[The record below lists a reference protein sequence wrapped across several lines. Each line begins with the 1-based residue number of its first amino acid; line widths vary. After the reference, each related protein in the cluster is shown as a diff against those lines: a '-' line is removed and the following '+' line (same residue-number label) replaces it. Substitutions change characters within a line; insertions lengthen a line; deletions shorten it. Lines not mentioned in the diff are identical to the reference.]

1 MPLWALIAL
10 RWLLASALCLASVS
24 GAVALALSFA
34 GGRERRLARVLWPFA
49 GLSLWSAVCLF
60 MAAAFTGWP
69 GLPQQVPVARLA
81 LPGFLAVLGGLVGVY
96 WVRWA
101 VKGARAGSAQARV
114 AA

>member
-1 MPLWALIAL
+1 MPFWVLIAL
-10 RWLLASALCLASVS
+10 RWLLAVALCLAFVS

-34 GGRERRLARVLWPFA
+34 GLRERRLARVLWPIA

-69 GLPQQVPVARLA
+69 GPPQQVPVVRLV
-81 LPGFLAVLGGLVGVY
+81 LPGVLAVLGGLLGVY

-101 VKGARAGSAQARV
+101 AKGARAGNAQARV

>member
-10 RWLLASALCLASVS
+10 RWFLAVALCFASVS
-24 GAVALALSFA
+24 GAVALAFGFA
-34 GGRERRLARVLWPFA
+34 NGRERRLARMLWPLA

-69 GLPQQVPVARLA
+69 GPPQQVPVVRLT
-81 LPGFLAVLGGLVGVY
+81 LPGFLAVLGGLLGVY

-101 VKGARAGSAQARV
+101 AKGARAGSAQARV